1 MRWLKFRIAFV
12 WWGLVNA
19 DRKVLASLLIKSALQ
34 MMNKKRLV
42 VIGGGAA
49 GFFCA
54 VNAARLNPALEV
66 IILEK
71 SNKLLGKVRVSG
83 GGRCNVT
90 HACYSIAEMI
100 KKYPRGSAFL
110 KKAFHHFFT
119 NDTITWFAER
129 GVKLKTEAD
138 GRMFPV
144 TDSSQT
150 IIDCLMK
157 EANKYSVKIL
167 MNKEVKELLKVDD
180 KWSLVFKEGKQM
192 ETDFVCI
199 ASGGYPKTVQY
210 NWLQRADHSIEEPVP
225 SLFTFNLPAGQADMP
240 GNDIT
245 ALMGVSVKK
254 VTVKIV
260 GSKLVEEG
268 PLLITHWGMSGPAIL
283 KLSAWGARELAK
295 CDWQFAITV
304 NWIPGFNE
312 NSLRERFQKL
322 RFELASQKIINRN
335 PFALPNRLWEY
346 LLKQSGIKEELRW
359 ADLPAAAQ
367 NKLIKNLCVN
377 GYAVNGKTTF
387 KEEFVTAGGVQLSE
401 IDFNTMQSK
410 KHPGLFFA
418 GEIINVDG
426 ITGGFNFQN
435 AWTTGWIAAKA
446 ISSLV

>member
-1 MRWLKFRIAFV
+1 MENK
-12 WWGLVNA
+12 
-19 DRKVLASLLIKSALQ
+19 
-34 MMNKKRLV
+34 NKKRLI

-54 VNAARLNPALEV
+54 VNAARLNPSLEV
-66 IILEK
+66 ILLEK
-71 SNKLLGKVRVSG
+71 SNKLLSKVKVSG

-119 NDTITWFAER
+119 TDTITWFEER
-129 GVKLKTEAD
+129 GVKLKTETD

-144 TDSSQT
+144 TDDSQT

-157 EANKYSVKIL
+157 EANKYAVEIL
-167 MNKEVKELLKVDD
+167 MNREVRELAMNNGQ
-180 KWSLVFKEGKQM
+180 WTIIFKDGEQI
-192 ETDFVCI
+192 EADYVCI
-199 ASGGYPKTVQY
+199 ASGGYPKILQY
-210 NWLQRADHSIEEPVP
+210 DWLKKASHTIEEPVP
-225 SLFTFNLPAGQADMP
+225 SLFTFNMP
-240 GNDIT
+240 GNAIT
-245 ALMGVSVKK
+245 SLMGVV
-254 VTVKIV
+254 VENVNVKIV
-260 GSKLVEEG
+260 GTKLSESG

-283 KLSAWGARELAK
+283 KLSAWGARQLAV
-295 CDWQFAITV
+295 CSWQFAITI
-304 NWIPGFNE
+304 NWIPAFNE
-312 NSLRERFQKL
+312 NSLREKMQEL
-322 RFELASQKIINRN
+322 RFKLAAQKIINRN

-367 NKLIKNLCVN
+367 NKLIKHLCADEYEVK
-377 GYAVNGKTTF
+377 GKTTF
-387 KEEFVTAGGVQLSE
+387 KEEFVTAGGVQLNE

-418 GEIINVDG
+418 GEIINIDG
-426 ITGGFNFQN
+426 VTGGFNFQN
-435 AWTTGWIAAKA
+435 AWTTGWIAARA

>member
-1 MRWLKFRIAFV
+1 MEHT
-12 WWGLVNA
+12 
-19 DRKVLASLLIKSALQ
+19 
-34 MMNKKRLV
+34 NKKRLI

-54 VNAARLNPALEV
+54 VNAARLNPLLEV

-71 SNKLLGKVRVSG
+71 SNKLLSKVKVSG

-90 HACYSIAEMI
+90 HACYSIADMI

-119 NDTITWFAER
+119 TDTIAWFEER
-129 GVKLKTEAD
+129 GVKLKTETD

-144 TDSSQT
+144 TDNSQT

-157 EANKYSVKIL
+157 EANKYKVDIR
-167 MNKEVKELLKVDD
+167 MNNEVKQLAVGGGQLAIGKRQ
-180 KWSLVFKEGKQM
+180 WSLVLKDEEQM
-192 ETDFVCI
+192 EADFICI
-199 ASGGYPKTVQY
+199 ASGGYPKILQY
-210 NWLQRADHSIEEPVP
+210 SWLKNAAHTIEEPVP
-225 SLFTFNLPAGQADMP
+225 SLFTFNMP
-240 GNDIT
+240 GNAIT
-245 ALMGVSVKK
+245 TLMGVVVEN

-260 GSKLVEEG
+260 GSKLSESG

-295 CDWQFAITV
+295 CNWQFSITI
-304 NWIPGFNE
+304 NWIPEFNE
-312 NSLRERFQKL
+312 NSLREKMQEL
-322 RFELASQKIINRN
+322 RFKLAAQKIINRN

-359 ADLPAAAQ
+359 SDLPAAAQ
-367 NKLIKNLCVN
+367 NKLIKHLCVDE
-377 GYAVNGKTTF
+377 YEVKGKTTF
-387 KEEFVTAGGVQLSE
+387 KEEFVTAGGIQLNE

-426 ITGGFNFQN
+426 VTGGFNFQS

-446 ISSLV
+446 ISYLV